1 MKSKSGKSKKPQR
14 VPTKSEDVKT
24 GKAGNLTVR
33 QSRLAKILSE
43 RAVKS
48 KGEAAILAG
57 YSPKNADQS
66 ASQALGAIKAK
77 APDILIKCGLSL
89 ENIIQNH
96 LAPLLRATETK
107 VFAHDGEIT
116 DYAEFADNTTRRYAT
131 NMALELHGAY
141 PTEQEKQQGSL
152 GVEVIVVDIARPDRS
167 GLGVKVTAA
176 APPSSPPRA
185 RRPEPEDDPRPRD

>member
-14 VPTKSEDVKT
+14 VPTKSEDVT
-24 GKAGNLTVR
+24 NGKSGRLTIR
-33 QSRLAKILSE
+33 QSRFAKILSE

-48 KGEAAILAG
+48 HGEAAVLAG
-57 YSPKNADQS
+57 LSPKNPRQS
-66 ASQALGAIKAK
+66 AYQALESIRNK
-77 APDILIKCGLSL
+77 APEVMDALGLSL
-89 ENIIQNH
+89 PYIIDKH
-96 LAPLLRATETK
+96 LRPLMEATETK
-107 VFAHDGEIT
+107 VFAHEGEIT
-116 DYAEFADNTTRRYAT
+116 DYVDLADNTTRRYAT
-131 NMALELHGAY
+131 NMALELRGAY

-176 APPSSPPRA
+176 PPSSPPRA